1 MTEGAGLKPATDGSQ
16 ECARPRFGMSH
27 PHGYHK
33 NRCKNSGEG
42 QIHGDETLDGE
53 RTMKFTGD
61 IELCNGNLCNF
72 INYIGYISSQ

>member
-27 PHGYHK
+27 PHGCHK

-42 QIHGDETLDGE
+42 QIYGDETLDGE

-61 IELCNGNLCNF
+61 TLLNCAMETYVILL
-72 INYIGYISSQ
+72 II

>member
-27 PHGYHK
+27 PHGCHK

-61 IELCNGNLCNF
+61 TLLNCAMETYVILL
-72 INYIGYISSQ
+72 II